1 MKNNWLDFRFII
13 NNLLISENIIKISLN
28 ELYNTKLNLLNKEQ
42 FILIQF
48 KIIDNKQICRS
59 ISYLQTIKLKEFH
72 LLNEIFNEFWNVK
85 S

>member
-13 NNLLISENIIKISLN
+13 NNLLISENIIKMSLN